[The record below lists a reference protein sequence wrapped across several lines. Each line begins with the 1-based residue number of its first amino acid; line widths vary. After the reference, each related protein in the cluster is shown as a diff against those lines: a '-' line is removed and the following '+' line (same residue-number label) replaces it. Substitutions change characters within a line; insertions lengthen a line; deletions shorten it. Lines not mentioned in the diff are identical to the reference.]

1 MHSHTD
7 ADSLHLLLRL
17 LLSFQLYYNK
27 VKPFTYDNQ
36 SINKGTQVVV
46 DVMNNSC
53 FLSL

>member
-1 MHSHTD
+1 MHSHTN
-7 ADSLHLLLRL
+7 ADSLHLLL
-17 LLSFQLYYNK
+17 LSFQLYMYFNK